1 MARSEATKLT
11 SRQLLSQAEPLGK
24 TSQST
29 SVAFLIVI
37 DPKIRV
43 FQHRVMGGSSS
54 AQADRIGDRL
64 EEETV

>member
-29 SVAFLIVI
+29 SVAFLIAI

-43 FQHRVMGGSSS
+43 YGMARPSRRKGYGEDFCFR
-54 AQADRIGDRL
+54 R
-64 EEETV
+64 